1 MDAKRFFPI
10 AYDSRN
16 HPKVRMLRMR
26 GEGIKEY
33 GRYIALLSMLY
44 DGGNRIDATDPMALE
59 LMAYELDFESAE
71 DVRQWLH
78 LVARCGLID
87 PGALEEF
94 GVIASSGVDEQLD
107 FMATRVAAGKKGG
120 RPRKGQQKKVP
131 EKVDL

>member
-16 HPKVRMLRMR
+16 HPKIRMLRMR

-44 DGGNRIDATDPMALE
+44 DSGNRIDANDPDTLE

-71 DVRQWLH
+71 EVRPWLS
-78 LVARCGLID
+78 LVAKCGLID
-87 PGALEEF
+87 AGALGEF
-94 GVIASSGVDEQLD
+94 GIIASGGVGEQLE
-107 FMATRVAAGKKGG
+107 FIASKSAAGKKGG
-120 RPRKGQQKKVP
+120 RPRKTTC
-131 EKVDL
+131 